1 MAFLGKLPALEK
13 QMLIYGVGGYSVWAL
28 GMAVLPSK
36 KAHAAAAQHDE
47 AHGAAAH
54 AAAEQHKGE
63 HAPAAPA
70 AHAAHAAHA
79 AAPAL
84 AGPNDPMVL
93 FALQDIQSR
102 LSLIEKALK
111 L

>member
-1 MAFLGKLPALEK
+1 MAFLAKLPALEK
-13 QMLIYGVGGYSVWAL
+13 QMLIYGVGGYSLWSL

-63 HAPAAPA
+63 HAPAA
-70 AHAAHAAHA
+70 HAAAA